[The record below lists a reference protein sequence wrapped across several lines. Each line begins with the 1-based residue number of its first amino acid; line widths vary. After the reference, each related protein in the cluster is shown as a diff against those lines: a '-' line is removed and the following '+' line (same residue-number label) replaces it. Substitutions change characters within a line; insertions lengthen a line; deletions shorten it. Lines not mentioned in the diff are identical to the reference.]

1 MDASALAPPVDI
13 VVRVWQ
19 DRDPEVISPVA
30 DWLTCAALNRVLD
43 NYVEM
48 VFSLESDDDAE
59 D

>member
-1 MDASALAPPVDI
+1 MPPVDI

-43 NYVEM
+43 NYVEYL
-48 VFSLESDDDAE
+48 VTPETDDDTE